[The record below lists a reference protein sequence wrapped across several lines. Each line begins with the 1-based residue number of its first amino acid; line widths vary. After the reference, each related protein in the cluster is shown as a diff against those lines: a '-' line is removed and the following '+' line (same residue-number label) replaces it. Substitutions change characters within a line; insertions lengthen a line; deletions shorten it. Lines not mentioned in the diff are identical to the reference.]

1 MRPVFAM
8 DNLATIME
16 AWEGVLNSD
25 AELAERGK
33 SIYSTMEGKS
43 AVQIEI
49 EGFPAYHVD
58 VADGRFTIGRGEAP
72 GALLTWKLPLS
83 LFKDVMLGKHRLIY
97 SMLDPR
103 GRLAFDTPNFT
114 HWNGATIIEMLY
126 LACEMARKSGALS
139 ELLERL
145 EGSTS

>member
-1 MRPVFAM
+1 M
-8 DNLATIME
+8 DNLAKIME
-16 AWEGVLNSD
+16 SWEGILNSD

-58 VADGRFTIGRGEAP
+58 VADYRFKVGRGPAT

-83 LFKDVMLGKHRLIY
+83 LFKDVMLGKYRLIY
-97 SMLDPR
+97 SLLDPR
-103 GRLAFDTPNFT
+103 GTITFDTPNFT

-126 LACEMARKSGALS
+126 LACEMARKSRAFS
-139 ELLERL
+139 ELVEGLED
-145 EGSTS
+145 SKS